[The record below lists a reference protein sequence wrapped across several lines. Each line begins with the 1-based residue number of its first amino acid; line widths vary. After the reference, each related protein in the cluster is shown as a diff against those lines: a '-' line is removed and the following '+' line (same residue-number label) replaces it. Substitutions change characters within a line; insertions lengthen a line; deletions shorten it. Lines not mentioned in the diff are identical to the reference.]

1 MFVSNVFLEWL
12 LGIIVKMIGVK
23 LMFMQMLNLIDVRIM
38 VLNLSMKTITAS
50 DVQILITTETTTLAA
65 ATQEMNVKL
74 WDSSLMIYQWSVCLH
89 VLRTNTMTSLRPM
102 NASFVTLSLRTVID
116 VISAMKWLMIITVGQ
131 TQTSL
136 LYSLFVMYVFKTTL
150 LLSLEISVLFVKKMN
165 IYILKLD
172 ARNAQIMLS
181 IWEDVTL
188 ILSSTLFSA
197 ITILSQELITMA
209 ILSVNAI
216 KYHT

>member
-1 MFVSNVFLEWL
+1 MNVFLEWL

-23 LMFMQMLNLIDVRIM
+23 LMFMQMLNLIDVQIM
-38 VLNLSMKTITAS
+38 VLNLSMKTITAQ
-50 DVQILITTETTTLAA
+50 DVQILITTETTTSAA
-65 ATQEMNVKL
+65 ATQDMNVKP
-74 WDSSLMIYQWSVCLH
+74 WDLSLMIYQWFACLH

-136 LYSLFVMYVFKTTL
+136 LYSLFVMYVLKTTL

-172 ARNAQIMLS
+172 ARNAQIMQS